1 MRFVYLLLV
10 TAGCGGTPSGTG
22 DGGDDGSAGGVCGD
36 GTCAGELCST
46 CPADCATTDPVCG
59 NGACDP
65 GEDSASCFA
74 DCGPTPW
81 TWATDEQQLFDQVNA
96 LRTAGFRCPGAASVT
111 SAPPLAPQASFVPG
125 AHEWAWEVAHQS
137 FAVANGGACN
147 GRTFAD
153 RSKES
158 GFLSFVLDK
167 DHATAA
173 DALAAWKASA
183 TLCPL
188 LMNAQRTEG
197 TAAIALDAAMG
208 YLVVMK

>member
-10 TAGCGGTPSGTG
+10 AAGCGGTPSGTG

>member
-10 TAGCGGTPSGTG
+10 AAGCGGTPSGTG

-188 LMNAQRTEG
+188 LMNAQRTQG
-197 TAAIALDAAMG
+197 AAAIALDAAMG